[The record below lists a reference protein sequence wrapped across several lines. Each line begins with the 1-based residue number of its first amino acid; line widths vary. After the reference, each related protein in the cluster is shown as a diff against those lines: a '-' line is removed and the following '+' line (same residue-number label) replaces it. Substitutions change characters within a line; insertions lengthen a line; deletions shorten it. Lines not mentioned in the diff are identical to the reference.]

1 MMKWI
6 DENWGMG
13 PAEVALLLGPA
24 VVVAVLFLVDTL
36 L

>member
-1 MMKWI
+1 MMKFL
-6 DENWGMG
+6 DKHLGMG
-13 PAEVALLLGPA
+13 PAEVALLLGPT